1 MTRPCALLEL
11 EDRRCVRGEP
21 SAPFV
26 EEELEHLVGAKVR
39 HEHKAVRIVSAD
51 GMRIA
56 RRWNNLKRLTDPA
69 VRPDRIHA
77 HLVSAIGRAEEKAAA
92 TIKRDVRVA
101 LRERSSAD
109 ELERA

>member
-1 MTRPCALLEL
+1 VTRPCALLEL

-21 SAPFV
+21 SAFFV

-39 HEHKAVRIVSAD
+39 HEHKAVRVVSAD

-56 RRWNNLKRLTDPA
+56 RRRDDLERLADPA

-92 TIKRDVRVA
+92 TIKRDVRVT
-101 LRERSSAD
+101 LRERSGAD
-109 ELERA
+109 EVERA